1 MKKTFFCL
9 LLTLLLTA
17 ALSASASFALPD
29 GLTAID
35 DSAFEGD
42 ASLRGRIV
50 LPDAVQTVGAS
61 AFAGTAIHGLV
72 IPSGCVSVDSTVLAQ
87 TGAAYLQLAGADTRL
102 SAAPADVAFVF
113 APAFGSASGF
123 ANFYASETLVSQGG
137 FFYSVTEGTA
147 APLCAVDAGVSG
159 VVTLPK
165 LVSGQPIRSLN
176 TLILNGCEGM
186 TELRVPSYLSIPA
199 GMTATPYATM
209 TVSSPAPS
217 VTSAEVGDTV
227 TWTVN
232 VTGAYGETAFVWDFT
247 VGGTTE
253 QVITEAPSV
262 SYALKAGGDCTVTV
276 TVTDEVGD
284 KAAAPSAVLPVNGAA
299 STVYRALLIGNSYTG
314 TSNELKGSAADVAG
328 MRAMLGRMT
337 ATPYRIATK
346 SELSADGIIS
356 AIRSTFADA
365 KVSDVSLLYFAG
377 HGTNALNTSYHG
389 SLLGVDGGYLTI
401 ARLRSVL
408 DEIPGKKIVIVDACY
423 SGQLIGK
430 GEGENT
436 VTAAELN
443 AFNSNVISAFSE
455 ASTVSRGANDLA
467 TSSYYVITA
476 AHSTEESKSMGYD
489 ANGDGVMEKYFGLFT
504 YSLCYGSGWNMATNV
519 ERAFSADV
527 DGNGQITLFEA
538 YAFARNK
545 ALQSNPSQTAQV
557 YPANS
562 TMVVWAK

>member
-1 MKKTFFCL
+1 MKKTFFFL

-17 ALSASASFALPD
+17 ALSASAVFALPE
-29 GLTAID
+29 GLTEID
-35 DSAFEGD
+35 ESAFEGD
-42 ASLRGRIV
+42 TSLTGRIV
-50 LPDAVQTVGAS
+50 LPSTVQTVGAK
-61 AFAGTAIHGLV
+61 AFANTSVHGLV
-72 IPSGCVSVDSTVLAQ
+72 LPAGCTSVDSTVLAQ
-87 TGAAYLQLAGADTRL
+87 SGAAYLYLNSATTRL
-102 SAAPADVAFVF
+102 NATPADVAFVF
-113 APAFGSASGF
+113 APAFGSASGV
-123 ANFYASETLVSQGG
+123 ANFYATETLVSLDGLY
-137 FFYSVTEGTA
+137 YSVTEGMAT
-147 APLCAVDAGVSG
+147 PLCAVDSNVSG

-165 LVSGQPIRSLN
+165 LVNSQPIRSLSA
-176 TLILNGCEGM
+176 LILNGCEGM
-186 TELRVPSYLSIPA
+186 TELRVPSYLTLPT
-199 GMTATPYATM
+199 GVTATPYATM
-209 TVSSPAPS
+209 SVASPKAS

-227 TWTVN
+227 TWTVD

-247 VGGTTE
+247 IGGTTAR
-253 QVITEAPSV
+253 VITEAPTV
-262 SYALKAGGDCTVTV
+262 SYTFKAGGDCTVTV

-284 KAAAPSAVLPVNGAA
+284 KAAAPSAVFAVNGE

-314 TSNELKGSAADVAG
+314 TYNELKGSATDVAG

-337 ATPYRIATK
+337 ATPYRISTK

-365 KVSDVSLLYFAG
+365 KVNDVSLLYFAG
-377 HGTNALNTSYHG
+377 HGTNALETSYHG
-389 SLLGVDGGYLTI
+389 SLLGTDGSYLTV
-401 ARLRSVL
+401 ARLRNVL

-430 GEGENT
+430 GEGEET
-436 VTAAELN
+436 VTTAELN
-443 AFNSNVISAFSE
+443 AFNSNVVSAFSE

-519 ERAFSADV
+519 EHTLSADV

-545 ALQSNPSQTAQV
+545 ALQSNPNQTAQV
-557 YPANS
+557 YPSNS

>member
-1 MKKTFFCL
+1 MKKTFFFLLLAL
-9 LLTLLLTA
+9 LLTVV
-17 ALSASASFALPD
+17 LSASAVFVLPE

-35 DSAFEGD
+35 ESAFEGD
-42 ASLRGRIV
+42 TSLPGRIV
-50 LPDAVQTVGAS
+50 LPAAVQTVDAR
-61 AFAGTAIHGLV
+61 AFADTSVHALV
-72 IPSGCVSVDSTVLAQ
+72 LPEGCVSADSTVLAQ
-87 TGAAYLQLAGADTRL
+87 TGAAYLQLVSATTRL
-102 SAAPADVAFVF
+102 NAAPADVAYIF

-123 ANFYASETLVSQGG
+123 ANFYASETLVSLNG
-137 FFYSVTEGTA
+137 FYYSVTEGTA
-147 APLCAVDAGVSG
+147 VPLCAVDSNVSG

-165 LVSGQPIRSLN
+165 LVSGQPIRALD

-186 TELRVPSYLSIPA
+186 TALRVPAYLTVPA
-199 GMTATPYATM
+199 GMSATPYATM
-209 TVSSPAPS
+209 TVASPTAS
-217 VTSAEVGDTV
+217 VTSAEAGDTV
-227 TWTVN
+227 TWTTT
-232 VTGAYGETAFVWDFT
+232 VTGAYGEVAYVWDFT
-247 VGGTTE
+247 VGGTRE
-253 QVITEAPSV
+253 QRITEAPSI
-262 SYALKAGGDCTVTV
+262 SYTLPNGGDCTVTV

-284 KAAAPSAVLPVNGAA
+284 TAAAPSAVLPVNG
-299 STVYRALLIGNSYTG
+299 SSTTVYRALLIGNSYTG
-314 TSNELKGSAADVAG
+314 TANEMKGSAADVSG

-337 ATPYRIATK
+337 ATPYRISTK
-346 SELSADGIIS
+346 SELSADGLVS

-365 KVSDVSLLYFAG
+365 TVNDVSLIYFAG

-389 SLLGVDGGYLTI
+389 SLLGVDGSYLTI

-430 GEGENT
+430 GSEPEP
-436 VTAAELN
+436 VSQAELN
-443 AFNSNVISAFSE
+443 AFNSNVISAFS
-455 ASTVSRGANDLA
+455 ASTQSRGANDLA

-489 ANGDGVMEKYFGLFT
+489 PNGDGVMDKYFGLFT

-519 ERAFSADV
+519 ERAFTADV

-545 ALQSNPSQTAQV
+545 ALQSNPNQTAQV

-562 TMVVWAK
+562 TMIVWAK